1 MRVGKRTVKTTHAL
15 QRQTDSVNAEGCAV
29 LTRGAPCVNEL
40 LAWVRIVSD
49 FCFLLHSSSF
59 LHFQSRSLAARNMP
73 YASGS
78 LLDAWQRALHTGLTI
93 RAARVWPKQDTF
105 RLCFFLQK
113 GPQSLNSTFTW
124 NGYSS
129 MLSQVKTGGKWKVY
143 SRVFVLG
150 LQLREQM
157 HSTDRAREGRAGK
170 KTEHRWGI
178 MSHCF
183 VLLNFSSC
191 KFFKTNITIIY
202 RSQNI

>member
-1 MRVGKRTVKTTHAL
+1 MLMSCWLGVG
-15 QRQTDSVNAEGCAV
+15 
-29 LTRGAPCVNEL
+29 
-40 LAWVRIVSD
+40 IVSD

-113 GPQSLNSTFTW
+113 GPQSLNSAFTW

-129 MLSQVKTGGKWKVY
+129 MLSQVKTGGSEKSVQEGI
-143 SRVFVLG
+143 RAG
-150 LQLREQM
+150 ITTTGTDAQ
-157 HSTDRAREGRAGK
+157 TDRAREGRAGK
-170 KTEHRWGI
+170 KTEHR
-178 MSHCF
+178 
-183 VLLNFSSC
+183 
-191 KFFKTNITIIY
+191 
-202 RSQNI
+202 

>member
-40 LAWVRIVSD
+40 LARVRIVSD

-59 LHFQSRSLAARNMP
+59 PHFQSRSLAARNMP

-78 LLDAWQRALHTGLTI
+78 LLGAWQRALHTGLTI

-113 GPQSLNSTFTW
+113 GPQSLKSTFTW

-129 MLSQVKTGGKWKVY
+129 MLSQVKTGGKWKECTAGYLCWDYNYGNRRTVPTGPGRDGQERKR
-143 SRVFVLG
+143 SIDEELWVIVLFY
-150 LQLREQM
+150 LI
-157 HSTDRAREGRAGK
+157 SPA
-170 KTEHRWGI
+170 
-178 MSHCF
+178 
-183 VLLNFSSC
+183 VNFS
-191 KFFKTNITIIY
+191 KLI
-202 RSQNI
+202 